1 MRIVRTIPELR
12 VALKTVRES
21 GQSIGFVPTMGFLHE
36 GHAALIRQSTAR
48 CDTTVVSVFVNPTQF
63 GPGEDLARYPRDLER
78 DQNLCLRLGVG
89 TLFMPEPAEIY
100 PTGFS
105 TSIAVGPMGD
115 ALCGKFRPG
124 HFRGV
129 ATVVTKLFNL
139 VQPNLAFFGQKD
151 LQQTSIIR
159 RVVKDLNLPVD
170 ILVVPTVREADG
182 LALSSRNAYLSR
194 PGRER
199 ALGISRGLLQAERLF
214 KDGERDA
221 GRLVAVVQEGLRSVD
236 EIQYC
241 EVVDPLTLDA
251 MIHGINRPA
260 ALCVAAV
267 VDGTRL
273 IDNVLLSPTGDAARF
288 ISHLEPPAQDRT

>member
-12 VALKTVRES
+12 VALKAHRES

-63 GPGEDLARYPRDLER
+63 GPSEDLARYPRDLER

-89 TLFMPEPAEIY
+89 TLFIPEPAEIY
-100 PTGFS
+100 PTGFA

-115 ALCGKFRPG
+115 SLCGQFRPG

-151 LQQTSIIR
+151 LQQTAIIR

-199 ALGISRGLLQAERLF
+199 ALGISRGLFEAERLF

-221 GRLVAVVQEGLRSVD
+221 ERLAAAAREPLGVLD
-236 EIQYC
+236 EVQYC
-241 EVVDPLTLDA
+241 EVVDPLTMDPVA
-251 MIHGINRPA
+251 GPITRA
-260 ALCVAAV
+260 AAICVAAV

-273 IDNVLLSPTGDAARF
+273 IDNVLLSPSGDAARF
-288 ISHLEPPAQDRT
+288 ISHLEAPAQ